1 MTVRFAINGFGRIGR
16 VFLRAA
22 LKDEEFWRQF
32 ELVAVNDITDA
43 RTLAHL
49 LKYDS
54 IHGVLPL
61 DVRGDSDSITV
72 DGSRI
77 EVLNERDPSSLP
89 WGRMQVSLVLESTGL
104 FRDRANASRHLEAG
118 AKKVIISAP
127 AREPDV
133 TVVLGV
139 NEGVYDAE
147 KHSLISMASCTTG
160 CLAPMVKVLD
170 DEFGVQRGFM
180 TTCHSYT
187 NDQRVLDLP
196 HRDPRRARAASL
208 SIIPTSTGA
217 ARAIGKVLPSIEGK
231 LDGMALRVPVAD
243 GSIVDLVAQLST
255 PVSVDD
261 VNGAFRRAASGELKG
276 ILDYTEE
283 PLVSVDIIGN
293 PHSCIIDGQSTI
305 SLGGKNDLVK
315 VLGWYDN
322 EWGYC
327 SRLVDLFKFVA
338 DRGL

>member
-77 EVLNERDPSSLP
+77 QVLNERDPSSLP
-89 WGRMQVSLVLESTGL
+89 WGRMRVSLVLESTGL

>member
-1 MTVRFAINGFGRIGR
+1 MAVRFAINGFGRIGR

-327 SRLVDLFKFVA
+327 SRLVDLFKFVT

>member
-1 MTVRFAINGFGRIGR
+1 MVMKIAVNGFGRIGR

-22 LKDEEFWRQF
+22 LKDKEFRNRF

-43 RTLAHL
+43 GALAHL
-49 LKYDS
+49 LKHDS
-54 IHGVLPL
+54 VHGVLASE
-61 DVRGDSDSITV
+61 VRSDSASLTV
-72 DGSRI
+72 DGSRT
-77 EVLNERDPSSLP
+77 EVLNEREPSRLP
-89 WGRMQVSLVLESTGL
+89 WEEMEVSLVLESTGL
-104 FRDRANASRHLEAG
+104 FRDRANASKHLEAG

-133 TVVLGV
+133 TLVLGV
-139 NEGVYDAE
+139 NEGVYDAKE
-147 KHSLISMASCTTG
+147 HSLISMASCTTG

-170 DEFGVQRGFM
+170 DEFGVERGFM
-180 TTCHSYT
+180 TTCHAYT
-187 NDQRVLDLP
+187 NDQSLLDLP
-196 HRDPRRARAASL
+196 HRDPRRARSASL

-217 ARAIGKVLPSIEGK
+217 ARAIGKVLPLVQGK

-243 GSIVDLVAQLST
+243 GSIVDLVTQLST

-261 VNGAFRRAASGELKG
+261 INGAFKRAASGQMKG
-276 ILDYTEE
+276 VLDYTEE

-305 SLGGKNDLVK
+305 SLGGRNDLVK

-338 DRGL
+338 DRGI

>member
-77 EVLNERDPSSLP
+77 QVLNERDPSSLP
-89 WGRMQVSLVLESTGL
+89 WGRMRVSLVLESTGL

-231 LDGMALRVPVAD
+231 LDGMALRVPVAN

-261 VNGAFRRAASGELKG
+261 VNGAFRRAASGDLKG

>member
-1 MTVRFAINGFGRIGR
+1 MAIRFAINGFGRIGR

-32 ELVAVNDITDA
+32 ELVAVNDIADA

-61 DVRGDSDSITV
+61 NVRGDSDSITV

-89 WGRMQVSLVLESTGL
+89 WGRMQASLVLESTGL

-118 AKKVIISAP
+118 AKKVVISAP

-327 SRLVDLFKFVA
+327 SRLVDLFKFVV